1 MEKRSAIVNLV
12 VVILTIVV
20 GLFWTIASKAN
31 IYESKIVGAIF
42 ELAALPMLFLG
53 IALPIVAIYLIIK
66 NIGSAKIWP
75 VISLAISFIT
85 ILLISK

>member
-1 MEKRSAIVNLV
+1 MEKRSAIVNLL
-12 VVILTIVV
+12 VVILTIIV
-20 GLFWTIASKAN
+20 GLFWIIGSKTN
-31 IYESKIVGAIF
+31 VYDSKITGAIF
-42 ELAALPMLFLG
+42 EFASLPMLFLG